1 MLKFLEFFFKKKE
14 IIFWIL
20 NIYIMFDV
28 VSKMINQLIET
39 LVLKLLLYFK
49 MTFVN
54 IEYVGP
60 HLKIKI
66 KPCSFWFL

>member
-1 MLKFLEFFFKKKE
+1 
-14 IIFWIL
+14 
-20 NIYIMFDV
+20 MFDV